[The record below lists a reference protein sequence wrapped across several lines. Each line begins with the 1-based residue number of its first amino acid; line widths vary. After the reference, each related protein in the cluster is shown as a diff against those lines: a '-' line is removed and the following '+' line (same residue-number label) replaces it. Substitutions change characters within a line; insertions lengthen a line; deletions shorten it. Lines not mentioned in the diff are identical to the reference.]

1 MSSFGAGSG
10 AAAGY
15 MMKMPPLADK
25 RAAAEALCSTCSG
38 PIYSQGLN
46 TFKVPMAMF
55 EVNRA
60 KVVQSMLE
68 QDPSAKG
75 LILLEGGKQTT
86 RYDTDHEPVFRQ
98 ESYFHYLFGASQYSD
113 CFGTLSL
120 PDGEATLFIPTYGID
135 VAIVCGASPDFECV
149 KVELGLENVYPVGD
163 LKAFV
168 EREMKRLDETDN
180 ESTSSDGLDNEEKKG
195 GGEPSKAKLYLLKGL
210 NTDSGNFATPASFQ
224 GIEKF
229 RDVRD
234 EEALFQSISECRVFK
249 SSAEIDIMRYTNG
262 VSSMA
267 HVEVMR
273 ATKPGMMEYQLESLF
288 QHHTYTHGGCR
299 HMSYTCI
306 CACGG
311 SASILHYG
319 HAGRPN
325 SRLLT
330 ERDIALLDMGAEYCA
345 YASDI
350 TCSFPVSGS
359 FTDDQKFIYEAVLAA
374 QIQVMRELKPGVSWL
389 DMHRAAEREILKGLI
404 GCGVLDDCGKDLD
417 EVIESMIEADLGAIF
432 MPHGLGH
439 FIGID
444 THDVGGY
451 APGTPARSER
461 PGVRKLR
468 TARQLEEGM
477 VVTVEPGC
485 YFINPL
491 IDAAM
496 SDKRQKHF
504 LTERVNDFRGF
515 GGVRL
520 EDDVRITSDG
530 CENLTLC
537 PRAVEEVLDVMSGG
551 PWPPANDVLPEMKRK
566 WATCKEGKMEFLDI
580 PRNPLSS

>member
-1 MSSFGAGSG
+1 MMSPFTARS
-10 AAAGY
+10 AATGY
-15 MMKMPPLADK
+15 MMPPLADK
-25 RAAAEALCSTCSG
+25 RASAEALCSTCSG

-46 TFKVPMAMF
+46 TFQIPMAMF

-68 QDPSAKG
+68 QNPSAKG

-120 PDGEATLFIPTYGID
+120 PDGEATLFVPVYGIE
-135 VAIVCGASPDFECV
+135 VATVCGPSPEFERV
-149 KVELGLENVYPVGD
+149 KVELGLDNVYAVGD
-163 LKAFV
+163 LKSFV
-168 EREMKRLDETDN
+168 EKEMIRLNDVDDV
-180 ESTSSDGLDNEEKKG
+180 SPSSEGMTNEEKKG
-195 GGEPSKAKLYLLKGL
+195 GSETAKPKLFLLNGL

-224 GIEKF
+224 GIEQF
-229 RDVRD
+229 ADVRD
-234 EEALFQSISECRVFK
+234 EESLFRSICECRVFK
-249 SSAEIDIMRYTNG
+249 SSAEIDVMRYTNWI
-262 VSSMA
+262 SSMA
-267 HVEVMR
+267 HFEVMR
-273 ATKPGMMEYQLESLF
+273 AASPGMMEYQLESLF

-306 CACGG
+306 CACGP
-311 SASILHYG
+311 SANILHYG

-330 ERDIALLDMGAEYCA
+330 GEMMALLDMGAEYAC

-350 TCSFPVSGS
+350 TCSFPISGS
-359 FTDDQKFIYEAVLAA
+359 FTDDQKSIYEAVLAA
-374 QIQVMRELKPGVSWL
+374 QVQVIKMLKPGVSWL
-389 DMHRAAEREILKGLI
+389 AMHKVAEREVLKGLI
-404 GCGVLDDCGKDLD
+404 KCGVLTDCGKDLN
-417 EVIESMIEADLGAIF
+417 EVIEGMLEADLGAIF

-451 APGTPARSER
+451 SPGTPARSKR
-461 PGVRKLR
+461 PGERKLR

-477 VVTVEPGC
+477 VITVEPGC
-485 YFINPL
+485 YFIEPL
-491 IDAAM
+491 IKAAL
-496 SDKRQKHF
+496 SDERQKKF
-504 LTERVNDFRGF
+504 LTDRVNDFRGF

-520 EDDVRITSDG
+520 EDNVWITSDG

-537 PRAVEEVLDVMSGG
+537 PRAVEEVIDVMNGG
-551 PWPPANDVLPEMKRK
+551 EWPPAADILPELKRK
-566 WATCKEGKMEFLDI
+566 WATCREGKMEFLDI
-580 PRNPLSS
+580 

>member
-25 RAAAEALCSTCSG
+25 RAAAEALCSTCAG

-46 TFKVPMAMF
+46 TFKIPMALF
-55 EVNRA
+55 EINRA

-120 PDGEATLFIPTYGID
+120 PDGEATLFVPSYG
-135 VAIVCGASPDFECV
+135 VEVETVCGPSPNFEYV
-149 KVELGLENVYPVGD
+149 KDELGLENVHDVVD

-168 EREMKRLDETDN
+168 EREMKRLDDTVD
-180 ESTSSDGLDNEEKKG
+180 ESSSNDDLGNEEKKAG
-195 GGEPSKAKLYLLKGL
+195 SEQTRSKLYLLKGL
-210 NTDSGNFATPASFQ
+210 NIDSGNFATPAFFE
-224 GIEKF
+224 GIDKF
-229 RDVRD
+229 SDVRD
-234 EEALFQSISECRVFK
+234 EESLFRSISECRVFK
-249 SSAEIDIMRYTNG
+249 SSAEIDVMRYTNW

-273 ATKPGMMEYQLESLF
+273 QCKPGMMEYQLESLF

-306 CACGG
+306 CACGP
-311 SASILHYG
+311 SANILHYG

-325 SRLLT
+325 SRLL
-330 ERDIALLDMGAEYCA
+330 EEGMIGLLDMGAEYNC

-350 TCSFPVSGS
+350 TCSFPVSGT
-359 FTDDQKFIYEAVLAA
+359 FTDDQKHIYNAVLAA
-374 QIQVMRELKPGVSWL
+374 QVKVIAMLKPGVSWL
-389 DMHRAAEREILKGLI
+389 ECHRAAEREILKGLI
-404 GCGVLDDCGKDLD
+404 GCGVLNDCGKDLD
-417 EVIESMIEADLGAIF
+417 EIIETMLDADVGAIF

-451 APGTPARSER
+451 PQGKPARSER

-468 TARQLEEGM
+468 TARQMEEGM
-477 VVTVEPGC
+477 VITVEPGC
-485 YFINPL
+485 YFIDPL
-491 IDAAM
+491 LDAAL
-496 SDKRQKHF
+496 SDERQKHF
-504 LTERVNDFRGF
+504 FTERVNDFRGF

-520 EDDVRITSDG
+520 EDDVRITSAG

-537 PRAVEEVLDVMSGG
+537 PRAIEEVLDVMSGG
-551 PWPPANDVLPEMKRK
+551 AWPPKNDILPEMKRK
-566 WATCKEGKMEFLDI
+566 WATCKEGKMEFLDM
-580 PRNPLSS
+580 

>member
-1 MSSFGAGSG
+1 MSSFGSG
-10 AAAGY
+10 AATGY

-46 TFKVPMAMF
+46 TFQVPMAMF
-55 EVNRA
+55 AVNRA

-86 RYDTDHEPVFRQ
+86 RYDTDHEPLFRQ
-98 ESYFHYLFGASQYSD
+98 ESYFHYLFGASQFSD

-149 KVELGLENVYPVGD
+149 KVELGLDNVYAVGD
-163 LKAFV
+163 LKGFV
-168 EREMKRLDETDN
+168 ERQMKRLDETDN
-180 ESTSSDGLDNEEKKG
+180 ESFCNDSLDHEEKKG
-195 GGEPSKAKLYLLKGL
+195 GGEPSKAKLYLLKGM

-229 RDVRD
+229 HDVRD
-234 EEALFQSISECRVFK
+234 EVALFRSISESRVFK
-249 SSAEIDIMRYTNG
+249 SSAEIDVMRYTNW

-306 CACGG
+306 CACGV
-311 SASILHYG
+311 SANILHYG

-330 ERDIALLDMGAEYCA
+330 ERDIALLDMGAEYNC

-359 FTDDQKFIYEAVLAA
+359 FTNDQKSIYEAVLAA
-374 QIQVMRELKPGVSWL
+374 QIQVMSKLKPGVSWVE
-389 DMHRAAEREILKGLI
+389 MHRVAEREILKGLV
-404 GCGVLDDCGKDLD
+404 GCGILDDGGKELD
-417 EVIESMIEADLGAIF
+417 EVVETMIEADLGAIF

-451 APGTPARSER
+451 PPGKPARSER

-477 VVTVEPGC
+477 VITVEPGC

-491 IDAAM
+491 LDAAM

-504 LTERVNDFRGF
+504 LTDRVNHFRGF

-520 EDDVRITSDG
+520 EDDVLITSDG

-551 PWPPANDVLPEMKRK
+551 PWPPAKDLLPEMKRK
-566 WATCKEGKMEFLDI
+566 WATCSEGKMEFLDI
-580 PRNPLSS
+580 RCNPL